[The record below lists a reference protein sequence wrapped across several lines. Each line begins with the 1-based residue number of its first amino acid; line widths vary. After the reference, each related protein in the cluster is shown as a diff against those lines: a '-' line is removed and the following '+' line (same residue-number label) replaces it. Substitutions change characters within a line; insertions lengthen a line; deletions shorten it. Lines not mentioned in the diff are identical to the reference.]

1 MDEDKLLTFDS
12 AEMLKDVRAAV
23 QEEQLFSNL
32 KAHSEVMDNDK
43 EDDEKLQFNDFQEFN
58 SIFDRIAD
66 LDKMLSDDED
76 DDDFGLDRAIG
87 SIDVEYTESDDQKK
101 SSNADVGG
109 FTQSIDEIMNDFPGV
124 VVKPNN
130 FMLDLDFDQEKDY
143 QQQQEQEPEEILLVT
158 PR

>member
-23 QEEQLFSNL
+23 QEEQLFANL
-32 KAHSEVMDNDK
+32 KAHSEVMDNEKD
-43 EDDEKLQFNDFQEFN
+43 EDEKLQFDDFQEFN

-143 QQQQEQEPEEILLVT
+143 QQQQEPEEILLVT

>member
-32 KAHSEVMDNDK
+32 KAHSEVMDNEKD
-43 EDDEKLQFNDFQEFN
+43 DDEKLQFNDFQEFN

-66 LDKMLSDDED
+66 LDKMLSDDEDD

-143 QQQQEQEPEEILLVT
+143 QQQ
-158 PR
+158 

>member
-43 EDDEKLQFNDFQEFN
+43 DDDEKLQFNDFQEFN

-143 QQQQEQEPEEILLVT
+143 QQQ
-158 PR
+158 

>member
-32 KAHSEVMDNDK
+32 KAHSEVMDNEK

-87 SIDVEYTESDDQKK
+87 SIDVEYTESDDHKK